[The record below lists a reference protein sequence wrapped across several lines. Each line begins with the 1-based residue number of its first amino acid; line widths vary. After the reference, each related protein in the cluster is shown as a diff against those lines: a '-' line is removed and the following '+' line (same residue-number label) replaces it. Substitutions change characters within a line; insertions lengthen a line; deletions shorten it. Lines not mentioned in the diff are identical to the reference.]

1 MKLTDKEFF
10 YTSEGL
16 VDSKHILNTNPDKEI
31 DISYLDLLEKEGVTL
46 EQLKEFENEGLD
58 IFRYKTQIT
67 IHGIFPTLKSKRIG
81 DYKSLIE
88 NKNRSIGVKWRAI
101 DLDKKKEVFT
111 LFQRYYKGF
120 SIVSSS
126 QHFFLRKYDF
136 VKDKEDFEK
145 KYTELKEIA
154 CKIDKKLFY
163 GNVSIFT
170 AKYIGQLL
178 LVMDIHLNA
187 IDKNNIPK
195 FITKATG
202 VKYQDILNEI
212 KLENEAKDKETLRI
226 EKQKE
231 ANKEA
236 KEKYI
241 QENIIPKGFI
251 LEKNHK
257 VLKPGDIIFALST
270 YIKPDYTISKFS
282 ENYYLVISDN
292 NKLKYITI
300 QDEND
305 TDPEIQRTRP
315 INDLNGRNFYY
326 KPKIRVEMKVNDK
339 PNIRIVDYSEKAV
352 AIYGDTKPYK
362 GELKSMGGSYNSR
375 LKEGPGWIFKASKK
389 EELKK
394 FFNL

>member
-46 EQLKEFENEGLD
+46 EQLKEFEKEGLD

-101 DLDKKKEVFT
+101 DLDKKKEVFN
-111 LFQRYYKGF
+111 LFCRYHKGF
-120 SIVSSS
+120 NIVSSS

-136 VKDKEDFEK
+136 INDKEDFEK
-145 KYTELKEIA
+145 KYAELKEIA

-178 LVMDIHLNA
+178 LVMDIRLNA
-187 IDKNNIPK
+187 IDKANIPN

-202 VKYQDILNEI
+202 VKYHDILNEI

-236 KEKYI
+236 KKKYI
-241 QENIIPKGFI
+241 EENIISKGFI
-251 LEKNHK
+251 LEKNYR

-270 YIKPDYTISKFS
+270 YIKPDYTISKFA

-292 NKLKYITI
+292 NKIRYINI
-300 QDEND
+300 KDEND

-315 INDLNGRNFYY
+315 INDLGGKDFYY
-326 KPKIRVEMKVNDK
+326 KPKIRVEMKVNDN
-339 PNIRIVDYSEKAV
+339 PNIRIVDYSEKAIAV
-352 AIYGDTKPYK
+352 YGDTKPYK
-362 GELKSMGGSYNSR
+362 GELKAMGGSYNSR
-375 LKEGPGWIFKASKK
+375 LKEGPGWIFRTSKK
-389 EELKK
+389 QELQK